1 MVERAF
7 PFSSH
12 GVDISRELSL
22 KSGEHVVERK
32 SVSGKVNPSGVGSE

>member
-12 GVDISRELSL
+12 GVDVSGELSL

-32 SVSGKVNPSGVGSE
+32 GVSG